1 MHLDF
6 CVSSSLTLL
15 ITLLLLLLFCFSH
28 TSNVFPIQV
37 QHGECHLKF
46 PYSFALNHLF
56 TFRFFFFFPKTDLLY
71 SEVSEIQIQ
80 EICVFNFKL
89 MVDIVFIYFFSF
101 DETVVAIVVFSG
113 YKSEDSFSQ
122 MSMQQWGMI
131 MKDGASFTVSSP
143 YTHHHHH
150 QQFLMPMQH
159 SSNYHLSAAAGFS
172 DTMASAASQV
182 TITEPS
188 ASSSS
193 SQSAAENK
201 RGTSHLEATISPPF
215 IDFLGVGA

>member
-1 MHLDF
+1 
-6 CVSSSLTLL
+6 
-15 ITLLLLLLFCFSH
+15 
-28 TSNVFPIQV
+28 
-37 QHGECHLKF
+37 
-46 PYSFALNHLF
+46 
-56 TFRFFFFFPKTDLLY
+56 
-71 SEVSEIQIQ
+71 
-80 EICVFNFKL
+80 
-89 MVDIVFIYFFSF
+89 MVDIVFIYLFSFSLLLHF
-101 DETVVAIVVFSG
+101 DETVVVIVMFSG
-113 YKSEDSFSQ
+113 YKSDDSFSQ
-122 MSMQQWGMI
+122 KSMQQWGMM
-131 MKDGASFTVSSP
+131 MKDGVNLTVSSP

-150 QQFLMPMQH
+150 QSLMPMQH
-159 SSNYHLSAAAGFS
+159 SSNYRLSAAAGFS

>member
-1 MHLDF
+1 
-6 CVSSSLTLL
+6 
-15 ITLLLLLLFCFSH
+15 
-28 TSNVFPIQV
+28 
-37 QHGECHLKF
+37 
-46 PYSFALNHLF
+46 
-56 TFRFFFFFPKTDLLY
+56 
-71 SEVSEIQIQ
+71 
-80 EICVFNFKL
+80 

>member
-1 MHLDF
+1 
-6 CVSSSLTLL
+6 
-15 ITLLLLLLFCFSH
+15 
-28 TSNVFPIQV
+28 
-37 QHGECHLKF
+37 
-46 PYSFALNHLF
+46 
-56 TFRFFFFFPKTDLLY
+56 
-71 SEVSEIQIQ
+71 
-80 EICVFNFKL
+80 

-113 YKSEDSFSQ
+113 YKSDDSFSQ
-122 MSMQQWGMI
+122 KSMQQWGMNMI